1 MRLSTQFLS
10 RLAPANMTSP
20 AVSKSAKSRDKG
32 SLAVIVSLSLSL
44 LVQNVSRK
52 LPLFA
57 SPGAAVCGLLQLAY
71 VYVSDVLINTELV
84 R

>member
-1 MRLSTQFLS
+1 
-10 RLAPANMTSP
+10 MTSP
-20 AVSKSAKSRDKG
+20 AVSKSAKSRNMG

-44 LVQNVSRK
+44 LAQNVSRK
-52 LPLFA
+52 LPLFV

-71 VYVSDVLINTELV
+71 VYVSDVMINAELV

>member
-1 MRLSTQFLS
+1 M
-10 RLAPANMTSP
+10 
-20 AVSKSAKSRDKG
+20 G

-44 LVQNVSRK
+44 LAQNVSRK
-52 LPLFA
+52 LPLFV

-71 VYVSDVLINTELV
+71 VYVSDVMINAELV